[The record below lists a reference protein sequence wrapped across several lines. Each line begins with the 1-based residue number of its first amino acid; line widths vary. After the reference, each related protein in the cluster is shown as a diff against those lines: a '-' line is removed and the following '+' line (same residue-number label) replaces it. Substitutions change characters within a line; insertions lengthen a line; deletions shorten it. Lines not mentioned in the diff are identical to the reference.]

1 MPTTT
6 KSNAARRKAPQNAQE
21 RPAAQVVQFP
31 LPYTKPRQ
39 TAPQEVQVVVCEC
52 GPDAVRVRCLPD
64 PAAIVRMMDET
75 FGPLGWTRRYY
86 FADGRLWCGVGVYNP
101 LINNYAVK
109 DAAAPAGKLQISNPD
124 KWKENGSFLAA
135 ASLWGAGS
143 DVTALP
149 SMTMGGA
156 PIDPVYQRTAQGHS
170 DQPTGPRQRGRLPVV
185 YNPQSHRIEVENTAK
200 FVETQIFQRLDDLA
214 HGQPLRLTLT
224 VEPEHRG
231 RTTAQ
236 NSLMWALRTI
246 MADHYNAGRTG
257 GVTPEDCYLEMLEK
271 YGAKVDYLECPAG
284 ALDILRGC
292 YRLVHVVEILDGNR
306 CTVKCTQ
313 GSSTFTTGEMK
324 NLIDGIFD
332 RLAEMGVNDP
342 IVTAYWQEWKE
353 P

>member
-1 MPTTT
+1 MA
-6 KSNAARRKAPQNAQE
+6 S
-21 RPAAQVVQFP
+21 
-31 LPYTKPRQ
+31 
-39 TAPQEVQVVVCEC
+39 
-52 GPDAVRVRCLPD
+52 RV
-64 PAAIVRMMDET
+64 I
-75 FGPLGWTRRYY
+75 
-86 FADGRLWCGVGVYNP
+86 
-101 LINNYAVK
+101 
-109 DAAAPAGKLQISNPD
+109 
-124 KWKENGSFLAA
+124 
-135 ASLWGAGS
+135 
-143 DVTALP
+143 
-149 SMTMGGA
+149 
-156 PIDPVYQRTAQGHS
+156 
-170 DQPTGPRQRGRLPVV
+170 GRLPVV

-236 NSLMWALRTI
+236 NSLMWALLTI
-246 MADHYNAGRTG
+246 MADHYNGGRTG

-271 YGAKVDYLECPAG
+271 YGAKVDYLEVPAG

-292 YRLVHVVEILDGNR
+292 YRIVHVVEILDTNR

-324 NLIDGIFD
+324 ALIDGIFD

-342 IVTAYWQEWKE
+342 VVTAYWQEWSE

>member
-1 MPTTT
+1 MA
-6 KSNAARRKAPQNAQE
+6 S
-21 RPAAQVVQFP
+21 
-31 LPYTKPRQ
+31 
-39 TAPQEVQVVVCEC
+39 
-52 GPDAVRVRCLPD
+52 RV
-64 PAAIVRMMDET
+64 I
-75 FGPLGWTRRYY
+75 
-86 FADGRLWCGVGVYNP
+86 
-101 LINNYAVK
+101 
-109 DAAAPAGKLQISNPD
+109 
-124 KWKENGSFLAA
+124 
-135 ASLWGAGS
+135 
-143 DVTALP
+143 
-149 SMTMGGA
+149 
-156 PIDPVYQRTAQGHS
+156 
-170 DQPTGPRQRGRLPVV
+170 GRLPVV
-185 YNPQSHRIEVENTAK
+185 YNPQSHRIEVENTAE

-236 NSLMWALRTI
+236 NSLMWALLTI

-257 GVTPEDCYLEMLEK
+257 GVTSEDCYLEMLEK

-332 RLAEMGVNDP
+332 RLAEMGVSDP
-342 IVTAYWQEWKE
+342 LVTAYWQEWKE